1 MNKRLAASALLLLA
15 CVVACSDTPVIE
27 FAKACLREND
37 GKTLRTQGVLAA
49 PFAALCRTSRRR
61 SATVTT
67 CSFDLRDPAGGDA
80 RISLNIAVGDG
91 KSEIDKMRLDAR
103 QGAAAVRDGDGRFLA
118 DRAKIAVT
126 GTLRAVQNT
135 LKPDETVCWI
145 DVDRIDRQ

>member
-1 MNKRLAASALLLLA
+1 MAALPLLA
-15 CVVACSDTPVIE
+15 ACSDTPVTA
-27 FAKACLREND
+27 FANACQREND
-37 GKTLRTQGVLAA
+37 AKALRTDGVLVA

-61 SATVTT
+61 NAAVTT

-91 KSEIDKMRLDAR
+91 KSEIDKARLDAR
-103 QGAAAVRDGDGRFLA
+103 QGAAAIRDADGRYLA
-118 DRAKIAVT
+118 DRVKIRVS

-145 DVDRIDRQ
+145 DVDQINRQ